1 MPSVVRAPI
10 KESIRV
16 SAVRGVG
23 GMGGGAEG
31 NGDGQVAFHR
41 LRLYAPAVA
50 EAARA
55 GQFVHVRCA
64 PPGQWD
70 PLLRRPL
77 SLHRIDQRRG
87 EVEVLFRVVGRG
99 TGFLAG
105 LAAGDEIDLIGPL
118 GQGFPTDLAQGETA
132 VLVAGGIGVAPLV
145 ALAEELAAKGTPL
158 TAALGA
164 QTAAGLVAADA
175 LGKVAGRV
183 MTATD
188 DGSAGHHG
196 FVTELLAGL
205 LERVAR
211 PVVYAC
217 GPEPMLRR
225 VQAMVAENGPR
236 VRGYLSLEARMAC
249 GVGACLGCAVRRA
262 GPGTAYHHVCHD
274 GPVFAAGEVV
284 FGV

>member
-1 MPSVVRAPI
+1 MASVVRAPI
-10 KESIRV
+10 KKNARI
-16 SAVRGVG
+16 G
-23 GMGGGAEG
+23 GPRS
-31 NGDGQVAFHR
+31 DGSFHR
-41 LRLYAPAVA
+41 LRLHAPAVA

-55 GQFVHVRCA
+55 GQFIHLRCA

-77 SLHRIDQRRG
+77 SLHRIDRGRG
-87 EVEVLFRVVGRG
+87 EVEVLFRVAGRG

-105 LAAGDEIDLIGPL
+105 LAEGDEVDLIGPL
-118 GQGFPTDLAQGETA
+118 GQGFPTDLAEGETA

-145 ALAEELAAKGTPL
+145 ALAEKLAEKGAPL
-158 TAALGA
+158 TAAVGA
-164 QTAAGLVAADA
+164 QTSAGLVGLDE

-183 MTATD
+183 ATATD
-188 DGSAGHHG
+188 DGSSGHHG

-225 VQAMVAENGPR
+225 VQAMVTEGGPR
-236 VRGYLSLEARMAC
+236 VRGYLSLEARLAC

-262 GPGTAYHHVCHD
+262 GPTTTYYHVCHD
-274 GPVFAAGEVV
+274 GPVFGAGEVV
-284 FGV
+284 LGG